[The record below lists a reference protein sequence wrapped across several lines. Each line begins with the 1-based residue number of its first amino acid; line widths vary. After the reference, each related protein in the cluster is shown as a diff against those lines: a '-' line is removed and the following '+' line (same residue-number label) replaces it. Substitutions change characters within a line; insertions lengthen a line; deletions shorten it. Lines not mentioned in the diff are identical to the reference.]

1 MKDEKIS
8 TYYNLLYI
16 GYRHSRV
23 LGSAYFLYYKYIM
36 EKFLNQFS
44 TLPKKFVSDF
54 YIIAKEEYTGNE
66 LIINF
71 ELICDWLE
79 TRKDHLKKVLVK
91 NFEEKYDYIINVHK
105 VTHTN
110 GNGTTIRHDI
120 FVTPNCFKELCMLS
134 QTAKAKEVRKYFIEM
149 EKLIKTYY
157 DTIKSEMYKQIEIL
171 ETNQKPK
178 LNIKGGIIYVL
189 EAQNSTTTLYKL
201 GKTTD
206 LKNRMKTYNTG
217 NANDVEPL
225 FILKVPDVD
234 SIETCIKAACKT
246 YRYRK
251 YKEVYEIDI
260 DVLKE
265 VITRC
270 NDTITFAIK
279 NNVKNPKKVMK
290 NNINKMKE
298 KKNKYFLL
306 IDKK

>member
-1 MKDEKIS
+1 MI
-8 TYYNLLYI
+8 LYK
-16 GYRHSRV
+16 
-23 LGSAYFLYYKYIM
+23 LGKTKYK
-36 EKFLNQFS
+36 
-44 TLPKKFVSDF
+44 
-54 YIIAKEEYTGNE
+54 G
-66 LIINF
+66 
-71 ELICDWLE
+71 C
-79 TRKDHLKKVLVK
+79 
-91 NFEEKYDYIINVHK
+91 
-105 VTHTN
+105 
-110 GNGTTIRHDI
+110 
-120 FVTPNCFKELCMLS
+120 
-134 QTAKAKEVRKYFIEM
+134 
-149 EKLIKTYY
+149 
-157 DTIKSEMYKQIEIL
+157 
-171 ETNQKPK
+171 
-178 LNIKGGIIYVL
+178 IIYVL

-234 SIETCIKAACKT
+234 SVETCIKIACKT

-279 NNVKNPKKVMK
+279 NNTKNPKKTMK
-290 NNINKMKE
+290 NNINKMRE

-306 IDKK
+306 IDKD